1 MLRLIGYLLLL
12 LGLAVFG
19 LVGWVLAQALG
30 TETALASATGLWWFQ
45 THPDSLQ
52 LLQPAIER
60 HVSVT
65 LYEDVVQP
73 LLEMQLGGTLAILM
87 AVGVVIFL
95 LGVVLARRRAQ
106 QR

>member
-1 MLRLIGYLLLL
+1 MLRVIGYLLLP
-12 LGLAVFG
+12 LGLGLFG

-60 HVSVT
+60 HVSVS
-65 LYEDVVQP
+65 LYENVVQP
-73 LLEMQLGGTLAILM
+73 LLEAPLGGTLAIL
-87 AVGVVIFL
+87 AGF
-95 LGVVLARRRAQ
+95 GVVLVLLGFLFVRPRRPSR
-106 QR
+106 